1 MYWEYIL
8 AYGDGFSIVNFA
20 LKFSHSV
27 KTVTDATLTKCH
39 PQTKELLCIVL
50 SRLVLFVLTVHS
62 ALINEAIGCR

>member
-27 KTVTDATLTKCH
+27 KTVTDATLTKHH

-50 SRLVLFVLTVHS
+50 SRLVLFFWTVHS
-62 ALINEAIGCR
+62 VLINEVIGCR